1 MGNLRQKYT
10 DEEWQTMKK
19 QFREYALEDYRIMS
33 ARFNKMSFID
43 KIRTIKKNTHIL
55 TLASD
60 YNWWGVKV
68 KNKEIQEQ
76 LEDLEE
82 NFNIENE

>member
-33 ARFNKMSFID
+33 NTSF
-43 KIRTIKKNTHIL
+43 
-55 TLASD
+55 
-60 YNWWGVKV
+60 
-68 KNKEIQEQ
+68 
-76 LEDLEE
+76 
-82 NFNIENE
+82 